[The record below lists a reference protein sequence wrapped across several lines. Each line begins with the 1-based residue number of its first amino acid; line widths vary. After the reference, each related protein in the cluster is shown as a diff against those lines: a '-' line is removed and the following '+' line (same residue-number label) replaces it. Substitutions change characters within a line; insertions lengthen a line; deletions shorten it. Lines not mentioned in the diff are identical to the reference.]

1 VLRTL
6 CRGWNLQGLSAN
18 PRRMMSRR
26 PDFFIVGAPKAG
38 TSSLYNYL
46 SQHPN
51 IFLSEPKEPHF
62 FHNRRSPGSPV
73 LGEKNLEDYLR
84 LFEGV
89 PDNMRAGEASSSY
102 LYSANA
108 AREIREV
115 CPDAKIIMI
124 LRNPVDR
131 AYSQYWNHV
140 RDGNEHLSFEEALR
154 EEPER
159 IKNRRWCGSY
169 YMTGGRYAEQ
179 VARYLD
185 VFGSDAVKVYL
196 FEELKRDAPG
206 VCRDAFS
213 FLGVDSDVPINT
225 REAYNRSGPPRS
237 TLLSNL
243 SYRLSKNE
251 FLAKVLPVTLRRAA
265 KEWLLKGNVRPVPM
279 MDPNTRVRL
288 QEAYRDNILRLGAL
302 IGRDL
307 KHWMEQPARPTP
319 PGSDTQCGSMR
330 ESPRGSAP
338 SEE

>member
-1 VLRTL
+1 
-6 CRGWNLQGLSAN
+6 
-18 PRRMMSRR
+18 MISRR

-73 LGEKNLEDYLR
+73 LGEKNLEEYLR

-89 PDNMRAGEASSSY
+89 PDNVRAGEASTSY

-115 CPDAKIIMI
+115 SPDAKIMMI

-131 AYSQYWNHV
+131 AYSHYWNHV
-140 RDGNEHLSFEEALR
+140 RDGNEHLSFEQALWD
-154 EEPER
+154 EEER

-169 YMTGGRYAEQ
+169 YVAGGRYAEQ

-185 VFGSDAVKVYL
+185 VFGRDAVKVYL
-196 FEELKRDAPG
+196 FEDLKRDARG
-206 VCRDAFS
+206 VCWEAFT
-213 FLGVDSDVPINT
+213 FLGINPDIPVDT

-237 TLLSNL
+237 ALLSAL

-251 FLAKVLPVTLRRAA
+251 LFAKALPVTLRHAA
-265 KEWLLKGNVRPVPM
+265 KEWLLKRNVRPAPT
-279 MDPNTRVRL
+279 MDPKIRIRL
-288 QEAYRDNILRLGAL
+288 QDTYREDILRLEAL

-307 KHWMEQPARPTP
+307 KHWLQQPARLTP
-319 PGSDTQCGSMR
+319 PGTATQ
-330 ESPRGSAP
+330 
-338 SEE
+338 